1 MTENKGYVT
10 ANDLQR
16 WIDHLTDEE
25 KELPIVASEVMFP
38 KPSEMLELTSIG
50 HYLTSSYDGFVIV
63 IRKNYKEILEKELKN
78 ETENRFSVECDD
90 ADICEDNHFLAVAYD
105 HHNAKKIT
113 ERLNELTD
121 KNKKLSEKINLI
133 TKILNEDIGYIESLK
148 KIEEALK

>member
-1 MTENKGYVT
+1 MTEKKGYVT

-63 IRKNYKEILEKELKN
+63 IRKNYKEILEKEL
-78 ETENRFSVECDD
+78 
-90 ADICEDNHFLAVAYD
+90 DND
-105 HHNAKKIT
+105 
-113 ERLNELTD
+113 
-121 KNKKLSEKINLI
+121 
-133 TKILNEDIGYIESLK
+133 
-148 KIEEALK
+148 

>member
-1 MTENKGYVT
+1 MTEKKGYVT

-63 IRKNYKEILEKELKN
+63 IRKNYKEILEKELQRN
-78 ETENRFSVECDD
+78 D
-90 ADICEDNHFLAVAYD
+90 
-105 HHNAKKIT
+105 
-113 ERLNELTD
+113 
-121 KNKKLSEKINLI
+121 
-133 TKILNEDIGYIESLK
+133 
-148 KIEEALK
+148 

>member
-1 MTENKGYVT
+1 MTEKKGYVT

-63 IRKNYKEILEKELKN
+63 IRKNYKEILEKELR
-78 ETENRFSVECDD
+78 E
-90 ADICEDNHFLAVAYD
+90 
-105 HHNAKKIT
+105 
-113 ERLNELTD
+113 
-121 KNKKLSEKINLI
+121 
-133 TKILNEDIGYIESLK
+133 
-148 KIEEALK
+148 